1 VTDVVEIEA
10 KLLIPDRAT
19 FDQLLLCTAMAG
31 FELAPPH
38 ALVVQDVYMDTAGRA
53 LLAGGFACRRRVQEG
68 RIIITV
74 KSVSTAGDSI
84 HRRRE
89 LEVDLP
95 QDLPP
100 ALWPASEARD
110 TVVRLS
116 GSAPLGE
123 LFRIRQ
129 ERFARQVFDG
139 GRVVALVSLD
149 KVAVEGRAG
158 ESAWKEMEIELM
170 PGGREK
176 DLAAMT
182 AWARA
187 RFRLQPSLLSK
198 FERALREPA

>member
-19 FDQLLLCTAMAG
+19 FDKLLLCTAMAG

-38 ALVVQDVYMDTAGRA
+38 ALVVRDAYLDTAERA
-53 LLAGGFACRRRVQEG
+53 LLAGGFACRRRSLEE
-68 RIIITV
+68 RIIMTV

-89 LEVDLP
+89 LEVEISSDM
-95 QDLPP
+95 PP
-100 ALWPASEARD
+100 VLWPASEARD
-110 TVVRLS
+110 TVLRLT
-116 GSAPLGE
+116 GGAPLGE

-129 ERFARQVFDG
+129 ERFARQAFDG
-139 GRVVALVSLD
+139 GRVVALMSLD
-149 KVAVEGRAG
+149 QVTVEGPGGGRA
-158 ESAWKEMEIELM
+158 WMEMEIELM

-176 DLAAMT
+176 DLAAMA

-187 RFRLQPSLLSK
+187 RFHLQPSLRSK
-198 FERALREPA
+198 FERALGEPA

>member
-1 VTDVVEIEA
+1 VTDAVEIEA
-10 KLLIPDRAT
+10 KLLIPDRPT

-38 ALVVQDVYMDTAGRA
+38 ALLVQDVYLDTPGRA
-53 LLAGGFACRRRVQEG
+53 LLAGGFACRRRAQER

-89 LEVDLP
+89 LEVELTS
-95 QDLPP
+95 DLPP
-100 ALWPASEARD
+100 ALWPAGEARD
-110 TVVRLS
+110 TVTRLS
-116 GSAPLGE
+116 GGAPLDE

-129 ERFARQVFDG
+129 ERFARQAFDG

-149 KVAVEGRAG
+149 EVAVEGRSG

-176 DLAAMT
+176 DLAAMA